1 MKQYVTDIADM
12 AISKEPDSQLVTF
25 SLGSCIGVAI
35 YDSEKKVG
43 GLLHF
48 MLPDSTIDPHKAHK
62 KPCMFADT
70 GIPKLFK
77 SAYQLGLEK
86 SKARVVFVGGAQVID
101 SDDTLKIGMRNYAAL
116 RKIFWKNNILISAE
130 DVGGTTNRSLFLDIG
145 TGKIWIRN
153 SMKSTKSL

>member
-1 MKQYVTDIADM
+1 MKQYVADIADM
-12 AISKEPDSQLVTF
+12 AISSDPDSQIVTY

-35 YDSEKKVG
+35 YDADKKVG
-43 GLLHF
+43 GILHF
-48 MLPDSTIDPHKAHK
+48 MLPDSTIDADKARE

-86 SKARVVFVGGAQVID
+86 TKARVVVVGGAQVLD
-101 SDDTLKIGMRNYAAL
+101 SADTFKIGKRNYAAL
-116 RKIFWKNNILISAE
+116 RKIFWKNNVLIDAE
-130 DVGGTTNRSLFLDIG
+130 DVGGTTSRTLFLDVG

-153 SMKSTKSL
+153 AMKSTKAL